1 MHPHTMVMTHGNLLI
16 FFYKDLAMNM
26 KQLLESLCN
35 GQFLTKFGD
44 EALEFYAYVADLA
57 KGWEES

>member
-1 MHPHTMVMTHGNLLI
+1 MHAQTMDMRHGNFMV
-16 FFYKDLAMNM
+16 FFYEGLIINM

-35 GQFLTKFGD
+35 GKCFTKSGN

-57 KGWEES
+57 KG

>member
-1 MHPHTMVMTHGNLLI
+1 
-16 FFYKDLAMNM
+16 MNM
-26 KQLLESLCN
+26 KQLLESFCN
-35 GQFLTKFGD
+35 GQFWTKFGD